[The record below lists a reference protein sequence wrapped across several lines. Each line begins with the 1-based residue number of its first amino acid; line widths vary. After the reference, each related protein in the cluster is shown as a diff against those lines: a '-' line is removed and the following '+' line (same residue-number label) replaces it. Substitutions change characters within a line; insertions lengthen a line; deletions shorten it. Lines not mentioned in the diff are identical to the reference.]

1 MTDPGPLSGYIA
13 QHIELRRSLGF
24 ILKGA
29 EYALIEFDRYL
40 AGTFPEVKTV
50 TRSMVTGYLQ
60 SLSGREMMTLRDRL
74 THLRQFCRFM
84 FQLDPETYIP
94 ERSLV
99 PHASITRLAHIY
111 TDEEATKLIKA
122 ALALPPLD
130 SLRPHTYATILALLW
145 VSGIRISEALRL
157 NLEDIDSERAVLY
170 IRQSKFFKSRLVPL
184 APSSISA
191 LEEYRMRR
199 TGYGHDEGPQAPFFV
214 NLRGRRCNYYTV
226 RPTFLVL
233 SRQLGLKTIQG
244 RDPRL
249 HDFRHTFATSYLSR
263 VYETGKNP
271 GAALPL
277 LATYLGHANITNTQ
291 TYLHPDISLLE
302 KSGQRF
308 HDYARRNAHEGI

>member
-1 MTDPGPLSGYIA
+1 MTNPGPFSDYIA
-13 QHIELRRSLGF
+13 QHLELRRSLGF

-29 EYALIEFDRYL
+29 EYALNEFNRYL
-40 AGTFPEVKTV
+40 AGAFPDAKTV
-50 TRSMVTGYLQ
+50 TRAMVTGYLQ
-60 SLSGREMMTLRDRL
+60 SLPGREKMTLRDRL
-74 THLRQFCRFM
+74 THLRQFSRFL

-99 PHASITRLAHIY
+99 PHASITRLAHTY
-111 TDEEATKLIKA
+111 TAEEAIKLIEA
-122 ALALPPLD
+122 ALALPPQD

-157 NLEDIDSERAVLY
+157 NLEDVDSERAVLY

-184 APSSISA
+184 APSSMSA
-191 LEEYRMRR
+191 LEEYRVRR
-199 TGYGHDEGPQAPFFV
+199 ATYGHDEGPKAPFFV

-291 TYLHPDISLLE
+291 TYLHPDFSLLE

-308 HDYARRNAHEGI
+308 HNYARGERP